1 MTLIAASMAAMML
14 PTAAPFFVA
23 YGHSSRRFRSTA
35 IVMAI
40 YAAVWATIGLV
51 ANLVMS
57 QVMLT
62 PGLWLVAGAALFPAL
77 YALAP
82 WSRRSRASCREMCR
96 GPAGDPVR
104 SGLTYAA
111 NCVMCSAG
119 VMVAVV
125 MLGPDGLQRYRDVL
139 SLASQWEPT
148 RRYAIAGP
156 LGLGPHLYA
165 VEAVVVAVAVAA
177 AWRQRGLGTS
187 RPIATGIVASL
198 LFTPY
203 VGFQDFAILVVAGW
217 LLVRSG
223 ATWVQVALMVIGYA
237 LLELALLVLAVPIL
251 LAEAALLLSLAWP
264 SSFRSAGAG
273 EALENSA
280 QRSVGVRRV

>member
-1 MTLIAASMAAMML
+1 MAAMML

-82 WSRRSRASCREMCR
+82 RGRRSRAICREMCR

-125 MLGPDGLQRYRDVL
+125 MLGMSNLALMAAAAALVL
-139 SLASQWEPT
+139 LLKWPGRPTFRPGSLSPE
-148 RRYAIAGP
+148 GD
-156 LGLGPHLYA
+156 
-165 VEAVVVAVAVAA
+165 VAV
-177 AWRQRGLGTS
+177 S
-187 RPIATGIVASL
+187 R
-198 LFTPY
+198 
-203 VGFQDFAILVVAGW
+203 
-217 LLVRSG
+217 
-223 ATWVQVALMVIGYA
+223 
-237 LLELALLVLAVPIL
+237 
-251 LAEAALLLSLAWP
+251 
-264 SSFRSAGAG
+264 
-273 EALENSA
+273 
-280 QRSVGVRRV
+280 